1 MTEYAIAT
9 SVLEAIVRGSLRDDD
24 RLRVPAALPI
34 MRARPVEVA
43 VDGEQCRVMVR
54 LEARFGEYLPALATA
69 AREKVADALTQMTGL
84 AVQSIDVVFTG
95 VLPSGARS

>member
-24 RLRVPAALPI
+24 RLHVPAAVPI
-34 MRARPVEVA
+34 MRARPVDVA
-43 VDGEQCRVMVR
+43 VEGEQCRVTVR

-69 AREKVADALTQMTGL
+69 AREKVAGALAQMTGL
-84 AVQSIDVVFTG
+84 SVQAVDVIFTG
-95 VLPSGARS
+95 VLPPGARS